1 MKKSLNK
8 YYYSAKITLEKHLGF
23 ERPKN
28 RAWKI
33 NQFKHYTTDAPV

>member
-1 MKKSLNK
+1 MKKSLNIFCFNI
-8 YYYSAKITLEKHLGF
+8 KISLEKPFGF